1 VSDTLTLVEPEIDE
15 ARLRR
20 QASKHGY
27 RLAKSRSRNRD
38 AVDYGQYLIVNVE
51 TNAAVFPGWMTV
63 GQVEAFFA

>member
-1 VSDTLTLVEPEIDE
+1 MSDTLTLVEPEIDE

-27 RLAKSRSRNRD
+27 RLAKSRSRNPD
-38 AVDYGQYLIVNVE
+38 AVDYGQYLIVNAE